1 MTTANED
8 ASKQPETAGADASAG
23 TRPVEP
29 AHTRLTQ
36 SVEWVK
42 VQAYAGQEH
51 GTTEGDG
58 ASSVS
63 ASADGSGSMVSTA
76 GSYLSYVQD
85 QLQGFCD
92 TVSKTSTE
100 TRVIAGTG
108 LLLGVVAG
116 AVVYSQSTT
125 IGSLQLKNASLKS
138 EVSSIQSQ
146 VRWKR

>member
-1 MTTANED
+1 MGAQQK
-8 ASKQPETAGADASAG
+8 AWSKLCERKCG
-23 TRPVEP
+23 RK
-29 AHTRLTQ
+29 RL
-36 SVEWVK
+36 
-42 VQAYAGQEH
+42 
-51 GTTEGDG
+51 DG
-58 ASSVS
+58 VY
-63 ASADGSGSMVSTA
+63 GRQ
-76 GSYLSYVQD
+76 LSQLVQD

-116 AVVYSQSTT
+116 AVVFSQSTT
-125 IGSLQLKNASLKS
+125 IGSLQLKNASLKT